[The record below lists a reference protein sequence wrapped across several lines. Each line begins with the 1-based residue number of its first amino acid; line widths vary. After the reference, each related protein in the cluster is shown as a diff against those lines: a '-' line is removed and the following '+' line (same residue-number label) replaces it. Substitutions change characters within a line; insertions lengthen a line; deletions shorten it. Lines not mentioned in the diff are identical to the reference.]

1 MSRMAQLFT
10 VGRFAD
16 DTARRRT
23 ALTAQVLQWT
33 LEEELGDP
41 VRSVDDVV
49 LASLPDLPR
58 LRRAEATFS
67 TGTAARLTV
76 TVRVPFDGDGRF
88 FASRPARAPEGEP
101 PVGDWDRWAEG
112 GPVLRLPEN
121 FAPDV
126 DPGTVR
132 AWARRAVDAVEAQLA
147 ALRTEA
153 AEETARLSADLVDL
167 ARQRAGDLSRRRA
180 LERELGVG
188 I

>member
-1 MSRMAQLFT
+1 MPQLFT

-16 DTARRRT
+16 ETSRRRT
-23 ALTAQVLQWT
+23 ALTAQVLQWA
-33 LEEELGDP
+33 LEAELADP
-41 VRSVDDVV
+41 VRCVDDV
-49 LASLPDLPR
+49 LRASAPDLPR
-58 LRRAEATFS
+58 LRRGEATFA

-88 FASRPARAPEGEP
+88 FASRPSRPAEAEP

-126 DPGTVR
+126 DAGTVR
-132 AWARRAVDAVEAQLA
+132 GWAARAVDAVQAHLA
-147 ALRTEA
+147 ALRAEA

-167 ARQRAGDLSRRRA
+167 ARQRAADLTRRRV
-180 LERELGVG
+180 LEQELGVG